1 MSTTA
6 DEILRGALTL
16 TDADR
21 AEIAARLLRSLDEPV
36 DASPAE
42 IEAAWVAEIE
52 RRCAA
57 IDRGETTMTEWDEV
71 QRKIEVEILP
81 R

>member
-1 MSTTA
+1 MSTNA

-16 TDADR
+16 SDADR
-21 AEIAARLLRSLDEPV
+21 AELAARLLQSLDEPA

-42 IEAAWVAEIE
+42 IEQAWAAEIE

-57 IDRGETTMTEWDEV
+57 LDAGETTTTDWDEV
-71 QRKIEVEILP
+71 QRKIEAEILP
-81 R
+81 Q

>member
-16 TDADR
+16 SDADR
-21 AEIAARLLRSLDEPV
+21 ADIAARLLASLDEPAE
-36 DASPAE
+36 ASSAE
-42 IEAAWVAEIE
+42 IEQAWAAEIE

-57 IDRGETTMTEWDEV
+57 LDAGETNTTGWGEV
-71 QRKIEVEILP
+71 QRKIEAEILP

>member
-6 DEILRGALTL
+6 DDVLRGALTL
-16 TDADR
+16 SDGDR
-21 AEIAARLLRSLDEPV
+21 ADIAARLLESLDEP
-36 DASPAE
+36 DEASSAE
-42 IEAAWVAEIE
+42 IEQAWAAEIE

-57 IDRGETTMTEWDEV
+57 LDAGETTTTDWSEV
-71 QRKIEVEILP
+71 QRKIDAEILP

>member
-1 MSTTA
+1 MSTAA

-16 TDADR
+16 SDADR
-21 AEIAARLLRSLDEPV
+21 AEVAARLLESLDESA
-36 DASPAE
+36 DTSPAE
-42 IEAAWVAEIE
+42 IEAAWAAEIE

-57 IDRGETTMTEWDEV
+57 LDSGETTTTAWAEV
-71 QRKIEVEILP
+71 QQKIEAEILP

>member
-16 TDADR
+16 SDADR
-21 AEIAARLLRSLDEPV
+21 AEIAALLLRSLDEPAE
-36 DASPAE
+36 ASPAE
-42 IEAAWVAEIE
+42 IEAAWAAEIE

-57 IDRGETTMTEWDEV
+57 IDRGETTMADWDEV
-71 QRKIEVEILP
+71 QRKIEAEILP

>member
-6 DEILRGALTL
+6 NEILRGALTL
-16 TDADR
+16 NDADR
-21 AEIAARLLRSLDEPV
+21 AEIAARLLESLDDPA

-42 IEAAWVAEIE
+42 IEQAWAAEIE

-57 IDRGETTMTEWDEV
+57 LDSGETTTSDWDEV
-71 QRKIEVEILP
+71 QQKIEREILP